1 MKRGRR
7 AACLLLAIC
16 FCMLPVSAEEAF
28 EDGPWEAVETL
39 ASLEDVSACTGA
51 AVLLEKETGSCIYQH
66 NAHARLAPA
75 SVTKVMTMLLVAEQL
90 EAGLL
95 GPEDP
100 VRCSAHAAGMGGSQI
115 YLEEGEEMSVSELL
129 KSVAVASA
137 NDAAVAL
144 AEHIAGSEEA
154 FVKRMNERAVQLGME
169 DSCFSN
175 CTGLPSEG
183 EHLTS
188 AWDIG
193 IMSRQLLQHE
203 FIKEYTT
210 IWTDSVRGGEFGLSN
225 TNRLVRFYSGA
236 TGLKTGFTQEAMYC
250 LAASA
255 RRDGVEYIAVILHA
269 STSDERFE
277 SARLLLDYA
286 FANYCLV
293 EVQPGEAL
301 LPIPVELGTA
311 DWLQPVPA
319 RGGKLLLEKR
329 AAAGLRREVS
339 LPESV
344 EAPVEAGQQ
353 LGTLRLLD
361 PEGKELACVPLE
373 APEAVPRLGW
383 GQLLGRF
390 LCLLCCGEG

>member
-1 MKRGRR
+1 MKTRR
-7 AACLLLAIC
+7 MAALLLALCLLI
-16 FCMLPVSAEEAF
+16 LPVSAEEPF
-28 EDGPWEAVETL
+28 EETVWPAVETL
-39 ASLEDVSACTGA
+39 ASVEDVAACTGA
-51 AVLLEKETGSCIYQH
+51 ALLLEKETGSCIYQH

-75 SVTKVMTMLLVAEQL
+75 SVTKIMTMLLVAEQL

-95 GPEDP
+95 GREDR
-100 VRCSAHAAGMGGSQI
+100 VSCSAYAAGMGGSQI
-115 YLEEGEEMSVSELL
+115 YLEEGEQMTVSELL

-144 AEHIAGSEEA
+144 AEHISGSEEA
-154 FVKRMNERAVQLGME
+154 FVERMNQRAAQLGMA
-169 DSCFSN
+169 DTVFAN

-193 IMSRQLLQHE
+193 IMSRELLQHE

-225 TNRLVRFYSGA
+225 TNKLVRFYSGA

-250 LAASA
+250 LSASA
-255 RRDGVEYIAVILHA
+255 MRDGVEYIAVILHA
-269 STSDERFE
+269 ASSEERFE
-277 SARLLLDYA
+277 SAKLLLNHA

-293 EVQPGEAL
+293 DVQPGEAL
-301 LPIPVELGTA
+301 PPLPVELGSA

-319 RGGKLLLEKR
+319 GAGRLLLEKTV
-329 AAAGLRREVS
+329 AAGLKREVS
-339 LPESV
+339 LPEAV
-344 EAPVEAGQQ
+344 QAPVAAGQQ
-353 LGTLRLLD
+353 LGTLRLLSASG
-361 PEGKELACVPLE
+361 EELACVPLV
-373 APEAVPRLGW
+373 APEAVPRLSW

-390 LCLLCCGEG
+390 LRILCCGGA